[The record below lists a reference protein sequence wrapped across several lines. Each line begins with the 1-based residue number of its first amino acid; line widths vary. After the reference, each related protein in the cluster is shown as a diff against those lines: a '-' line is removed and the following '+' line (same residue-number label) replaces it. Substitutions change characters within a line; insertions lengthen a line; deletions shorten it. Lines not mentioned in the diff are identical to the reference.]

1 MTSEPLE
8 NEIERLENKAIYDE
22 FAGVVIY
29 FLKRKLKQV

>member
-8 NEIERLENKAIYDE
+8 NEIERLEEKSTYDE

-29 FLKRKLKQV
+29 FLNKKLKQV